1 MRAASSCEFK
11 PFMEYA
17 GSYALFNYRLVDP
30 AAGLASDNLRLI
42 RAFEHGL
49 DPTSSEA
56 GFVLVHIEM
65 VKNSG
70 PLVAGAVACLDA
82 CAAHL
87 TPSTSSESLPPRQA
101 LNTALST
108 VLSALQKINATMET
122 MWSRSRPTHYTSFR
136 TFIFGITSR
145 TSPTKLSIAV
155 PSSPLPYFFLVLA
168 REGSSTTHSKPY

>member
-1 MRAASSCEFK
+1 
-11 PFMEYA
+11 
-17 GSYALFNYRLVDP
+17 
-30 AAGLASDNLRLI
+30 LI

-82 CAAHL
+82 CASHL
-87 TPSTSSESLPPRQA
+87 APSPSSDSLPPRQA

-122 MWSRSRPTHYTSFR
+122 MWSRSRPTQYTSFR

-145 TSPTKLSIAV
+145 MSAPNLSIPTPFSHL
-155 PSSPLPYFFLVLA
+155 PSSFLVLA
-168 REGSSTTHSKPY
+168 PDGTTHRSLTQTHNPISPSPIPATTTLTN